1 MFDKTNMIDSINCEP
16 YGYLKYN
23 PDDVDNIMI
32 NEVEDIRHIT
42 EDMEIIEVGNYK
54 LILTYILTILKLN
67 KLNKQ

>member
-1 MFDKTNMIDSINCEP
+1 MIDSINCEP

>member
-23 PDDVDNIMI
+23 PDDLDNIMI
-32 NEVEDIRHIT
+32 NEVEDIKHIT
-42 EDMEIIEVGNYK
+42 EDMEIIEVGKYK